1 MASVSSDLTSQEYF
15 QENIIILD
23 VETTGLNASSN
34 RIVQLAMLKIQNN
47 GLMTT
52 FDNYFNPCVS
62 RQAQTSAFRVHG
74 ICPDMLMM
82 KAPFC
87 DYLKEIIDFIGE
99 TKYLCGHNVAFD
111 WKFLLEEFTRADS
124 SFGKCLVGKN
134 LVLIDT
140 LKLSR
145 KAFPQFESYKLQ
157 SLSSCLGLNITQNDL
172 LDLKIDKPVLRIHDA
187 MVDVLLT
194 KKLLYKVMQ
203 TLCSTNNSGSQQL
216 SLSELLDK
224 HYCVVAKKT

>member
-1 MASVSSDLTSQEYF
+1 MASVSSDLTSQEHF

-47 GLMTT
+47 GLMAT
-52 FDNYFNPCVS
+52 FDNYFNPCVP
-62 RQAQTSAFRVHG
+62 RQAQISAFRVHG
-74 ICPDMLMM
+74 ICPDMLMT
-82 KAPFC
+82 KAPFR

-111 WKFLLEEFTRADS
+111 WKFLLEEFSRADS
-124 SFGKCLVGKN
+124 SFGKCLIEKN
-134 LVLIDT
+134 ITLIDT

-145 KAFPQFESYKLQ
+145 KAFPQFKSYKLQ
-157 SLSSCLGLNITQNDL
+157 SLSSCLGLCITQNDL
-172 LDLKIDKPVLRIHDA
+172 LDLKIDKPILRTHDA

-194 KKLLYKVMQ
+194 RKLLYKVMQ
-203 TLCSTNNSGSQQL
+203 TLSSTNNNGSQQL
-216 SLSELLDK
+216 SLSELL
-224 HYCVVAKKT
+224 